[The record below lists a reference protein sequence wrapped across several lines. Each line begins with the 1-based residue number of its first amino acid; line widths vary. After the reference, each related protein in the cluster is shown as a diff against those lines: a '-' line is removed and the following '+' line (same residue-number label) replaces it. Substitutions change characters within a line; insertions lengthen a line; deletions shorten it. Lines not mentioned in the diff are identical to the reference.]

1 MTVKSTIPP
10 VIPVYKIA
18 RNEVDLKIARIGI
31 SFNSTFSDSCFSDL
45 RTVNSSGESF
55 QYDSK

>member
-18 RNEVDLKIARIGI
+18 RKELDLKIARIGI
-31 SFNSTFSDSCFSDL
+31 SLNSTFTDSCFSDL
-45 RTVNSSGESF
+45 RRVNSSTESF
-55 QYDSK
+55 